1 VRPLCLRCRRPE
13 STCYCAH
20 LPQLSTRTRV
30 VFLQHPREARV
41 AIGTARMA
49 HLSLPNSELY
59 QGVDFSDLE
68 RLQNLA
74 KDPSKV
80 AVLFPGEGAVP
91 PESLRDAPPE
101 VLIVIDGTW
110 NQAKKV
116 VARNPLLSQLPR
128 VGFTPRRPSNYRIR
142 SEPAEHCV
150 STIEAVVETLGA
162 LEGDFPRFDT
172 MLKAFEHMVDTQLRY
187 TEESDAPPRRR
198 LRRAPPRVLPELQ
211 RLRDAREHLV
221 LLYAEA
227 NAHPEG
233 AGLEPELMHL
243 TARRLSTGER
253 FEAVMA
259 PRLPLAPS
267 TPVHLEMP
275 EAQLRAGEALAPALA
290 RWEHF
295 LRPDDVLVAWGPFA
309 LQLLLREG
317 ARKPELLDV
326 RRLFTLVHK
335 NRAGGVED
343 AARRSLP
350 VTPIPWTSGRAGRRI
365 VALETVVD
373 ALLAEDRQLQA
384 PAA

>member
-1 VRPLCLRCRRPE
+1 MRPLCLRCRRPQ

-20 LPQLSTRTRV
+20 LPQLETRTRV

-68 RLQNLA
+68 RLQQLA
-74 KDPSKV
+74 KEPSKV
-80 AVLFPGEGAVP
+80 AVLFPGEGAVA
-91 PESLRDAPPE
+91 PESLRGAPPE

-162 LEGDFPRFDT
+162 MEGDFPRFDT

-187 TEESDAPPRRR
+187 TEDSDAPPRRR
-198 LRRAPPRVLPELQ
+198 LRRAPPRVLPQLQ
-211 RLRDAREHLV
+211 ALRDARERLV

-243 TARRLSTGER
+243 TARRLSSGET
-253 FEAVMA
+253 FEAVLA

-267 TPVHLEMP
+267 TPLHLDLA
-275 EAQLRAGEALAPALA
+275 EARLRAGEALQPALE
-290 RWEHF
+290 RWSHF
-295 LRPDDVLVAWGPFA
+295 LRPDDVLAAWGPFS

-317 ARKPELLDV
+317 AGPRELIDL
-326 RRLFTLVHK
+326 RRLYTLVHK
-335 NRAGGVED
+335 QRAGGVED
-343 AARRSLP
+343 AARRSAP
-350 VTPIPWTSGRAGRRI
+350 VPEAPWTGGRAGRRI
-365 VALETVVD
+365 VATETV
-373 ALLAEDRQLQA
+373 AQTLLGSQQETQA